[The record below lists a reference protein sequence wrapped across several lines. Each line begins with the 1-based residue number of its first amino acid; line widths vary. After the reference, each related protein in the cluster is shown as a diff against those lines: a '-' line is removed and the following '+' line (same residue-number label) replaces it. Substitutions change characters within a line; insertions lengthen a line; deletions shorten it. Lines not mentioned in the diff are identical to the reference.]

1 MNAREK
7 EQYLREYELLK
18 KQGKPFFPY
27 AVFKDSAMAV
37 VTLVVI
43 IVMAIVLGAELGPK
57 ADPTST
63 TYVPRPEWYFF
74 FLFELLRIVKPPE
87 LVFLATIGIPT
98 ICLVL
103 LLALPFFDRG
113 PERNPARRPIATL
126 AGITTIGAMAYL
138 SILGATAG
146 SPTEIDLDVEPQ
158 YEKGRDVAASSGCT
172 ACHKFGENGNTLG
185 PELTDIGA
193 RLPAPAIE
201 RTLLNPTSPMPP
213 YADLKENEPEK
224 FNELVKFLASL
235 K

>member
-1 MNAREK
+1 VDARQK
-7 EQYLREYELLK
+7 EQYLREYEILK

-27 AVFKDSAMAV
+27 AVFKDSAMACI
-37 VTLVVI
+37 TLGVI
-43 IVMAIVLGAELGPK
+43 IVMALVLGAELGPK

-74 FLFELLRIVKPPE
+74 FLFELLRVVKPPE

-103 LLALPFFDRG
+103 LLLLPFIDRN
-113 PERNPARRPIATL
+113 PERNPAKRPIATL

-146 SPTEIDLDVEPQ
+146 TPTEIDLDVPPELEQ
-158 YEKGRDVAASSGCT
+158 GKAVAASSGCLG
-172 ACHKFGENGNTLG
+172 CHKIGENGNEIG
-185 PELTDIGA
+185 PELTEIGA
-193 RLPAPAIE
+193 RLPPPAIA
-201 RTLLNPTSPMPP
+201 RTLVNPTAPMPS
-213 YADLKENEPEK
+213 YEALRENQPEK
-224 FNELVKFLASL
+224 FDELVRFLASL

>member
-27 AVFKDSAMAV
+27 AVMKDSAMAAI
-37 VTLVVI
+37 TLGVI
-43 IVMAIVLGAELGPK
+43 IVMAVVLGAELGPK

-74 FLFELLRIVKPPE
+74 FLFELLRVVKPPE
-87 LVFLATIGIPT
+87 LVFMATIGIPT

-103 LLALPFFDRG
+103 LLLLPFFDRG
-113 PERNPARRPIATL
+113 PERNPARRPIAVL

-146 SPTEIDLDVEPQ
+146 TPTEIDLEVAPRLDQ
-158 YEKGRDVAASSGCT
+158 GKAVAASSGCLG
-172 ACHKFGENGNTLG
+172 CHKIGENGNSIG
-185 PELTDIGA
+185 PELTEVGA
-193 RLPAPAIE
+193 RLPPPALE
-201 RTLLNPTSPMPP
+201 RTLVNPTAPMPS
-213 YADLKENEPEK
+213 YQSLRDNQPEK
-224 FNELVKFLASL
+224 FNELVQFLASL